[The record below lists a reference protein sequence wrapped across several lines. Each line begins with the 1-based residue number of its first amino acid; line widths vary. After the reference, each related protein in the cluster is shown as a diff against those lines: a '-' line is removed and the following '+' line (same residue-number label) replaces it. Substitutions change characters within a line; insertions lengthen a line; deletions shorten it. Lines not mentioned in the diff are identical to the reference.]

1 VIGDPLRA
9 PDPERPEYWF
19 IDDGRIY
26 QVGIYPAVMP
36 IFMTQGLSVSV
47 LVELVST
54 VLYLLIGRFVDPRW
68 KVVVSSKPMRRATMF
83 HAVQVEFLESSEA
96 ADNRQADIVRLWRRG
111 QFTHAT
117 PMTSLELS
125 RARRETRRGRPAL
138 PAHTLAGFSLTR
150 MRARFCLATG
160 TVCVA
165 MGLPLLGLHLSSRS
179 LAMSYMT
186 IGFGLVSLVFG
197 LVLLMVELVTHAR
210 LDR

>member
-1 VIGDPLRA
+1 MIGDPLRA

-36 IFMTQGLSVSV
+36 VFMTQGLSVSV
-47 LVELVST
+47 FVELVSA
-54 VLYLLIGRFVDPRW
+54 VLFSLIGGFLDPRW
-68 KVVVSSKPMRRATMF
+68 KVVVSRKPMSRATMF
-83 HAVQVEFLESSEA
+83 HAVQVEFLESSETA
-96 ADNRQADIVRLWRRG
+96 AARQADIVRLWGRG
-111 QFTHAT
+111 RFTNAT

-125 RARRETRRGRPAL
+125 RARRETRRGRPAP

-160 TVCVA
+160 TASVA
-165 MGLPLLGLHLSSRS
+165 MGLPLVGLHLGPRS
-179 LAMSYMT
+179 LAISYMVVA
-186 IGFGLVSLVFG
+186 FGLVSLVFG
-197 LVLLMVELVTHAR
+197 VVLLMVELVTHSR